1 MDLWSRSGRD
11 EYRKNGGCVAN
22 NIKPNWLSEI
32 VRRFSVFVYTI
43 TGWTAV
49 QENPAPRKCV
59 IIAAPHTSNWDFIYF
74 FGLTNKLKIQS
85 YWIGKDTL
93 FKWPFGD
100 MMRRMGGI
108 PVDRSKSQ
116 NMVDAMVEE
125 FNARDDFILTIP
137 PEGTRG
143 NVRQWRTGFYY
154 IALKAKVPLI
164 IGMMDY
170 AKKTGGLGPEIQV
183 TGDYEADMAKIS
195 SFYHSVTP
203 KYPDKAMDD
212 IVHTNPDPQLG
223 GSTPEQ
229 EG

>member
-1 MDLWSRSGRD
+1 MQ
-11 EYRKNGGCVAN
+11 N

-32 VRRFSVFVYTI
+32 VRRFSVFVYNI
-43 TGWTAV
+43 NGWKAV
-49 QENPAPRKCV
+49 QENPVPRKCV

-74 FGLTNKLKIQS
+74 FGLTNSLKFKS

-125 FNARDDFILTIP
+125 FNKRDDFILTIP

-170 AKKTGGLGPEIQV
+170 AKKTGGLGPEIQL
-183 TGDYEADMAKIS
+183 TGDYEADMAKVS
-195 SFYHSVTP
+195 GFYHSVTP
-203 KYPDKAMDD
+203 KYPNKAMDD
-212 IVHTNPDPQLG
+212 IVHTDPDAKPTG
-223 GSTPEQ
+223 DGTE
-229 EG
+229 EKG

>member
-1 MDLWSRSGRD
+1 MHDD
-11 EYRKNGGCVAN
+11 
-22 NIKPNWLSEI
+22 IKPNWLSEI
-32 VRRFSVFVYTI
+32 VRRFSVFVYTVN
-43 TGWTAV
+43 GWTAV
-49 QENPAPRKCV
+49 QENPPPRKAV

-74 FGLTNKLKIQS
+74 FGLTNKLRIQS
-85 YWIGKDTL
+85 YWIGKNTL
-93 FKWPFGD
+93 FKWPWGD

-125 FNARDDFILTIP
+125 FNRRDDFLLTIP

-143 NVRQWRTGFYY
+143 SVKQWRTGFYY

-170 AKKTGGLGPEIQV
+170 AKKTGGLGPSFMPS
-183 TGDYEADMAKIS
+183 GDYEADMEKLS

-203 KYPDKAMDD
+203 KFPGKAMRD
-212 IVHTNPDPQLG
+212 IVSTNNEISGDNHG
-223 GSTPEQ
+223 GEAT
-229 EG
+229 

>member
-1 MDLWSRSGRD
+1 MHN
-11 EYRKNGGCVAN
+11 K
-22 NIKPNWLSEI
+22 IKPNWLSEI

-108 PVDRSKSQ
+108 PVDRSKSN
-116 NMVDAMVEE
+116 NMVDAMVAE
-125 FNARDDFILTIP
+125 FEKRDDFILTIP

-170 AKKTGGLGPEIQV
+170 AKKTGGLGPQIEV
-183 TGDYEADMAKIS
+183 TGDYEADMAKVS

-203 KYPDKAMDD
+203 KFPEKAMDD
-212 IVHTNPDPQLG
+212 IVHTNPDTEPG
-223 GSTPEQ
+223 AGKPGE